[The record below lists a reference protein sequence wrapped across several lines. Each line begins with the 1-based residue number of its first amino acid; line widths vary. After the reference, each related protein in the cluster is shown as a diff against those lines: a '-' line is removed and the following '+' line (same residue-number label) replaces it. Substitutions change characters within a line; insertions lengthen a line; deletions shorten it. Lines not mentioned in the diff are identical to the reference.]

1 MAQFSSKGEKYMAAG
16 KKNLSGNE
24 PEKVRFDFE
33 KFLKDLEKE
42 GETPSSFSRSI
53 GRYPGYFTEVK
64 KTGYIRVPDL
74 EYICFRM
81 GHGDDMD
88 YYTLKD
94 PVDPLSA
101 GGACEST
108 LAEINARLDTL
119 NRQTSDLSENVH
131 KTGENTVSAISAC
144 DESADRRTKAT
155 EATII
160 SAVSK
165 NSRAIQE
172 RIGGIGAQIHAMSK
186 AINAGFGGIAK
197 KNNDNEDE
205 KLSKEMS
212 DNFSK
217 MFSLCADIMT
227 EMKELS
233 LAINNLGQRT
243 KAIEGNIKLL
253 AGSGSERAV
262 LFLKKQL
269 WDGAS
274 RKRDELI
281 ASAAEYGI
289 QADDVE
295 EAASRLGVY
304 KEKTDSGILWTIPSR
319 R

>member
-1 MAQFSSKGEKYMAAG
+1 MAAK
-16 KKNLSGNE
+16 KKNPSGNE

-53 GRYPGYFTEVK
+53 GRYPGYFTEIK

-108 LAEINARLDTL
+108 LAEINTRLDAL
-119 NRQTSDLSENVH
+119 SRQADDLSENVH

-144 DESADRRTKAT
+144 DESASSRTKASET
-155 EATII
+155 SII
-160 SAVSK
+160 SAVSN

-172 RIGGIGAQIHAMSK
+172 RIGGLGSQIHAVSK
-186 AINAGFGGIAK
+186 TVAGLENIVRKGSENGA
-197 KNNDNEDE
+197 E
-205 KLSKEMS
+205 KLSKEVS
-212 DNFSK
+212 ANFSK
-217 MFSLCADIMT
+217 MFSLCADIMA

-233 LAINNLGQRT
+233 LAVDSLGQRT
-243 KAIEGNIKLL
+243 RAIEGNIKLL
-253 AGSGSERAV
+253 AGNGSERAV

-269 WDGAS
+269 IGGTS
-274 RKRDELI
+274 KKRDEII
-281 ASAAEYGI
+281 AGAAEYGI
-289 QADDVE
+289 LADDVE
-295 EAASRLGVY
+295 KAASRLGVY
-304 KEKTDSGILWTIPSR
+304 KEKSDSGIIWSIPSR

>member
-1 MAQFSSKGEKYMAAG
+1 MAGN
-16 KKNLSGNE
+16 KKNTTGNE

-33 KFLKDLEKE
+33 KFLKDLEKR

-53 GRYPGYFTEVK
+53 GRYPGYFTEIK

-94 PVDPLSA
+94 PVAPMPD
-101 GGACEST
+101 GGAYGSM
-108 LAEINARLDTL
+108 LAEISTRLDAL
-119 NRQTSDLSENVH
+119 SRQTGAISENVQ

-144 DESADRRTKAT
+144 DESADRRTKAS
-155 EATII
+155 EASVI
-160 SAVSK
+160 SVVSK

-172 RIGGIGAQIHAMSK
+172 KIEDLGTQMSSMSK
-186 AINAGFGGIAK
+186 TINAGFGGIIK
-197 KNNDNEDE
+197 KSNENEDG

-217 MFSLCADIMT
+217 LYLLCADIMT

-233 LAINNLGQRT
+233 LTINSLGQRT